1 MVIGEI
7 MIRLVSVVL
16 LLVLGAPPEVPPRAV
31 DDYLRQQQA
40 DADLPGL
47 AVAVVRGTDVV
58 HRFTAGTDGDGR
70 EVTDQTP
77 FLLGSVAKP
86 VTALAVLQL
95 VDRGL
100 VELDAPAVRYLPSFR
115 LAAGAD
121 RITVRQLLDH
131 TSGIPGRALRTDR
144 FDVSLADLAEVEP
157 AAAPGA
163 RYDYSD
169 ANYLVLGAL
178 VAEVSGRPFG
188 TYLRDNVLAPL
199 DMRHAA
205 TSEAEAATVGLPP
218 GHRYYLG
225 APQRFDSPFNTAGVP
240 YGYLVASLDDLT
252 NLVSA
257 QLRPE
262 PGIPAAQ
269 PGLGWAES
277 TVDGTDLDAVWKAG
291 ATPGYFAH
299 VVLVP
304 EQDLGVIVL
313 SNVYSPAMDAAL
325 SSTAFN
331 VVRVLNGV
339 PPVEVGTDPALT
351 VARIGL
357 VAVGVGLLAAL
368 VWALVRRR
376 RSRRLALA
384 AWVAGCGLL
393 AAGALL
399 LPMTMGSDLA
409 EALLWMPDLGHGI
422 IAVAVLAVALALTR
436 VVVTVKRT
444 GAPR

>member
-1 MVIGEI
+1 

-16 LLVLGAPPEVPPRAV
+16 LLALGAPPPEIRGL

-70 EVTDQTP
+70 EITDRTP

-121 RITVRQLLDH
+121 RITVRHLLDH

-157 AAAPGA
+157 TAAPGA

-178 VAEVSGRPFG
+178 VGEVSGRPFG
-188 TYLRDNVLAPL
+188 SYLRDNVLAPL

-205 TSEAEAATVGLPP
+205 TTEAEAAAVGLPP

-252 NLVSA
+252 RLVSA
-257 QLRPE
+257 QLRPT
-262 PGIPAAQ
+262 PGIPVAR

-277 TVDGTDLDAVWKAG
+277 TVDGADAVWKAG

-299 VVLVP
+299 VALVP

-325 SSTAFN
+325 ASTAFN
-331 VVRVLNGV
+331 VVRVLNGE

-351 VARIGL
+351 FARIGL

-376 RSRRLALA
+376 RSRGLALA

-399 LPMTMGSDLA
+399 LPVTMGSDLA

-422 IAVAVLAVALALTR
+422 IAVAGLAVALALTR
-436 VVVTVKRT
+436 VVVTVKSG
-444 GAPR
+444 GAAR